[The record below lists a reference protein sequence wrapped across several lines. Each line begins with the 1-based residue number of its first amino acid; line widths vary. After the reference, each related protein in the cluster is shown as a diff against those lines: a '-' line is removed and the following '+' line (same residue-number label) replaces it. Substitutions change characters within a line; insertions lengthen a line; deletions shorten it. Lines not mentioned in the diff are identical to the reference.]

1 MFDLKNEFEA
11 AMQNDGLTFES
22 GVNFLAN
29 AEDVISAVIADANQQ
44 EYLMTFESALNDL
57 TKFQLGFDAVAAIE
71 ETVKHAQAS
80 MDNGTVSYE
89 TAVAVSANIEKEL
102 GKLNAKMDDYMDE
115 AISLESAHD
124 HPSETVRRI
133 VAAFTADDITFE
145 AADDKSMTDKAKE
158 AIEKGKTYAI
168 TKYKQFKA
176 WLIKMY
182 KKVVNLL
189 KDAYLKVVNFI
200 STDAKT
206 IDRLIAECASLS
218 GKVREGKKLTVA
230 DFKGS
235 FPYLADHT
243 NSQLDALTGRWA
255 QDGDAMVALGQD
267 LISFAFENGYSA
279 ASMEEVT
286 KRVQTNIISKMKDIP
301 GTNKKGIILVY
312 PGIEI
317 KALVADAANLF
328 KVESFKGKEQP
339 LTKAIKPLSV
349 AEIKSNLE
357 SLKAENNKV
366 VKVLKKFPDA
376 LKKLEGAAPKESI
389 GFKYISAGTNAISQY
404 SNGSIKTIKAFI
416 ALNAKHMSVY
426 ERN

>member
-1 MFDLKNEFEA
+1 MFDLKKEFEA
-11 AMQNDGLTFES
+11 AMLNDEMTFES
-22 GVNFLAN
+22 GINLVAN
-29 AEDVISAVIADANQQ
+29 AEDVVAAVIADANQQ
-44 EYLMTFESALNDL
+44 DDLMAFESALNDL

-80 MDNGTVSYE
+80 VDNGTVSYE
-89 TAVAVSANIEKEL
+89 TAIAVASNIEKEL
-102 GKLNAKMDDYMDE
+102 GKLNAKMEDYMDE
-115 AISLESAHD
+115 TVSLESAHD
-124 HPSETVRRI
+124 HPAETVRRI
-133 VAAFTADDITFE
+133 VAAFAADDITFE
-145 AADDKSMTDKAKE
+145 AAGDKSMIDKAKE
-158 AIEKGKTYAI
+158 ALEKGKTNVV

-182 KKVVNLL
+182 KKVVDFL
-189 KDAYLKVVNFI
+189 KDAYLKVVNFMSI
-200 STDAKT
+200 DAKT

-218 GKVREGKKLTVA
+218 NKVREGKKLTVA

-235 FPYLADHT
+235 FPYLADH
-243 NSQLDALTGRWA
+243 SSAQLDALTGRWS
-255 QDGDAMVALGQD
+255 QDGDTMVALGQD
-267 LISFAFENGYSA
+267 LVSFAFENGYSA

-328 KVESFKGKEQP
+328 KVETFKGKEQP

-376 LKKLEGAAPKESI
+376 LKKLESAAPKESI
-389 GFKYISAGTNAISQY
+389 GFKYITAGTNAISQY